1 MKKLLLLTALFLGGT
16 SHLAAQRMD
25 DKTEHSKYIQ
35 AVDEYCPAPGQFV
48 NKLPPYA
55 EGNSAQDMADSC
67 TVRLAENKGGLVSL
81 GAYGGY
87 ITFHFDHSIA
97 NIAGKADFYVAGN
110 AFSGSGEP
118 GIVMVSKDTNGNGLP
133 DDEWYEL
140 KGAADTDCPE
150 RLTFGYQIT
159 YTYNAMKDVPWTDNK
174 GVSGTVPRNTF
185 HSQEYFPL
193 WMDNSITFTGTLL
206 PKNGSNIG
214 GEGEEQYWQLTSF
227 NYGYAD
233 NKANTDTVANSFNI
247 EWAVNPITRQAVT
260 LDFIDFVRVY
270 TGVNQVAGWLG
281 ETSTEITGAED
292 LHLEESI
299 AAINNALTGI
309 DNINENDD
317 SQQIQAIY
325 TIDGRR
331 IEKLQHGLNILKIK
345 NGKTKKI
352 FIR

>member
-48 NKLPPYA
+48 NELPPYA
-55 EGNSAQDMADSC
+55 EGNSAQDMADKC
-67 TVRLAENKGGLVSL
+67 TARLAENKGGLVSL

-118 GIVMVSKDTNGNGLP
+118 GIVMVSKDLNKNGLP
-133 DDEWYEL
+133 DDPWYEL
-140 KGAADTDCPE
+140 SGSADTDCPE
-150 RLTFGYQIT
+150 KVTYNYQIT
-159 YTYNAMKDVPWTDNK
+159 YTAAPMHDIPWTDNQ
-174 GVSGTVPRNTF
+174 GASGTVTRNGF
-185 HSQEYFPL
+185 HKQEYFPQ
-193 WMDNSITFTGTLL
+193 WMSSPLTFTGTCL
-206 PKNGSNIG
+206 PKNGTNTG
-214 GEGEEQYWQLTSF
+214 GEGENQYWVLTSF
-227 NYGYAD
+227 NYGYVD
-233 NKANTDTVANSFNI
+233 NKSNTDSIANGFNI
-247 EWAVNPITRQAVT
+247 EWAVDAERNPVT

-270 TGVNQVAGWLG
+270 TAVNQNAGWLG
-281 ETSTEITGAED
+281 ETSTEVTGAED